1 MMTITTIL
9 EEDENGDFILIIP
22 PQILDKMGWKEGDS
36 LDLSLTENGSICLKK
51 E

>member
-9 EEDENGDFILIIP
+9 EEDENGDLILIIP
-22 PQILDKMGWKEGDS
+22 PQILDTMGWKEGDS
-36 LDLSLTENGSICLKK
+36 LDLSLTENGSICLQK

>member
-1 MMTITTIL
+1 MITTIV

-36 LDLSLTENGSICLKK
+36 LDLSLTENGSICLQK